1 MDNKIVYI
9 ITTYKCSSCKLME
22 YILKDIL
29 KDNPNFSISV
39 HDFNEAPEWL
49 KTNVTMTDFPTVI
62 FTENNTIKYHFTG
75 TKSKQKILCIIDDIN
90 Y

>member
-22 YILKDIL
+22 YIFNDIL
-29 KDNPNFSISV
+29 KDNPTFSISV
-39 HDFNEAPEWL
+39 HDFSEAPKWL
-49 KTNVTMTDFPTVI
+49 KNNITITDFPTII
-62 FTENNTIKYHFTG
+62 FTENDVIKYHFTG
-75 TKSKQKILCIIDDIN
+75 TKNKEKVLKIINDIN